1 MAGLRIDRRK
11 ERIMPSVSCRPYV
24 AVATVALLAP
34 MGVGADDWPQ
44 FHGPRRD
51 NVSRETGLLERW
63 PSGGPARRW
72 TARGLGDGFS
82 SVAVAGGLIY
92 TTGNIGD
99 ETIITA
105 LGRDGR
111 VHWQVTNGP
120 AYDRDHPG
128 ACIT

>member
-1 MAGLRIDRRK
+1 
-11 ERIMPSVSCRPYV
+11 MPSFSCRPYV

-34 MGVGADDWPQ
+34 VGVGADDWPQ

-82 SVAVAGGLIY
+82 SVAVAGSQTPGS
-92 TTGNIGD
+92 
-99 ETIITA
+99 
-105 LGRDGR
+105 GRLPSAAASVAG
-111 VHWQVTNGP
+111 
-120 AYDRDHPG
+120 
-128 ACIT
+128 